1 MKRAW
6 TFIGVSFVAAALSVA
21 SFVVGAPR
29 AGADELLGYD
39 MSADARGLQVF
50 TVIPDQQI
58 QPELNIP
65 QASSTQQSGNGY
77 GLASAA
83 WPGAIVA
90 NGGSLVGL
98 LVPGFPPAVAALLV
112 DPVRA
117 EARTGQDP
125 PVTTYDLPGLTM
137 RSRADTS
144 SAESEAGAQGTSVL
158 PGIFAAAKTTS
169 STRVVNDV
177 AVATARSVVQ
187 NLNLAGV
194 LEIDQVVSTASAK
207 SDGATGSGDAHT
219 TISGATVMGQ
229 GVTIDE
235 TGLHFGATKQPID
248 AVVQQVAKAALDKA
262 GIKVAVGPATKEI
275 TGAGAVVG
283 ANSLVITV
291 TQKGYTVGYTIGGA
305 RAASVA
311 SAGGGGGDEVSGDTG
326 GAGDLLGGTDLS
338 GDGTSLTGDLGAL
351 GDLGSGS
358 TGGDGSSVVPGAPLA
373 LTPTAAAA
381 SGRPLTPAAVLLGV
395 VAALLFAV
403 GMRRLNTAVLADPTA
418 GIACTLP
425 GEDA

>member
-1 MKRAW
+1 
-6 TFIGVSFVAAALSVA
+6 
-21 SFVVGAPR
+21 
-29 AGADELLGYD
+29 
-39 MSADARGLQVF
+39 
-50 TVIPDQQI
+50 
-58 QPELNIP
+58 
-65 QASSTQQSGNGY
+65 
-77 GLASAA
+77 
-83 WPGAIVA
+83 
-90 NGGSLVGL
+90 
-98 LVPGFPPAVAALLV
+98 
-112 DPVRA
+112 
-117 EARTGQDP
+117 
-125 PVTTYDLPGLTM
+125 
-137 RSRADTS
+137 
-144 SAESEAGAQGTSVL
+144 
-158 PGIFAAAKTTS
+158 
-169 STRVVNDV
+169 
-177 AVATARSVVQ
+177 
-187 NLNLAGV
+187 
-194 LEIDQVVSTASAK
+194 
-207 SDGATGSGDAHT
+207 
-219 TISGATVMGQ
+219 MGQ

-311 SAGGGGGDEVSGDTG
+311 SVGGGGGDEVSGDTG